1 MNLIQELFS
10 FCTDASMIPPM
21 GLNNPAVITVTS
33 TCSILTNANTCPME
47 LERPSE
53 VKSYEHFCNE
63 MDLAITSQATGY
75 GVAQTECDNKRH
87 FSVP

>member
-1 MNLIQELFS
+1 
-10 FCTDASMIPPM
+10 MIPPM
-21 GLNNPAVITVTS
+21 GLNNPAVITVMS

-47 LERPSE
+47 LELPSA

-75 GVAQTECDNKRH
+75 GVQTALQCALKEVIVLQDR
-87 FSVP
+87 F